1 MLKGI
6 GALMIILSTSL
17 LGMLISSKYSIRL
30 KEIRNLRFSLQML
43 ESEIV
48 YSATPIP
55 YACYNVGLKSDPLWK
70 KFFMTISKNLMERK
84 FYSMDEAWEQAI
96 MYALEDS
103 SLKDIDIEL
112 LRSFGKIL
120 GKSDIEDQKKY
131 FKLIY
136 TQLEQHEKMAEDEKK
151 SNEKMYRSMGFL
163 LGATILI
170 ILI

>member
-1 MLKGI
+1 
-6 GALMIILSTSL
+6 
-17 LGMLISSKYSIRL
+17 
-30 KEIRNLRFSLQML
+30 
-43 ESEIV
+43 
-48 YSATPIP
+48 
-55 YACYNVGLKSDPLWK
+55 
-70 KFFMTISKNLMERK
+70 MTISKNLMERK